1 VARIERYD
9 DRDEPR
15 RPAPSGAGTI
25 LLVVLAVAGAGLLLL
40 CGGGAAMWLFMAR
53 TEVRQQ
59 EMIREDVARLEE
71 KRAEQAKEPTVTRP
85 ADPGEQAPAGSA
97 KPEVDAG
104 PMKLSRDNLRR
115 IGLAAHNYDSSYG
128 IFPNNVYSP
137 DGKPLLSWRV
147 QLLAYLEEENLY
159 RVFKH
164 DEPWDSEHNMKL
176 IARMP
181 KVYAPVRGKAEPGK
195 TYYRGFAGP
204 GTMFEPRTKIAVFG
218 IHDGAAHT
226 AWVVEA
232 GEPVI
237 WTKPD
242 DLPFD
247 PMKDLPKLGGLFD
260 GDFHVLTVDAQV
272 HLIRKDF
279 DPETFRAMVTRSG
292 GEIIDLKMLKK

>member
-1 VARIERYD
+1 MARIKRYD

-15 RPAPSGAGTI
+15 RPAPSGAGPI

-53 TEVRQQ
+53 TEVQQ
-59 EMIREDVARLEE
+59 QHVPRVEVARSDEE
-71 KRAEQAKEPTVTRP
+71 RVEQEPATVTRP
-85 ADPGEQAPAGSA
+85 TGPDRPARKGTTEPAP
-97 KPEVDAG
+97 DDG

-128 IFPNNVYSP
+128 NFPNNVYSP

-147 QLLAYLEEENLY
+147 PLLAYLEEENLY

-164 DEPWDSEHNMKL
+164 DEPWDSEHNKKL

-181 KVYAPVRGKAEPGK
+181 KVYAPVRGKVEPGL

-247 PMKDLPKLGGLFD
+247 PKKDLPKLGGLFD
-260 GDFHVLTVDAQV
+260 GEFHVLTVDAQV

-279 DPETFRAMVTRSG
+279 DPEAFRAMVTRSG
-292 GEIIDLKMLKK
+292 GEIIDLKTLKK